1 MQTLWDTLARC
12 LRAFSPSRALTP
24 VVEAFCHA
32 HRRTDLLGLLYVAAL
47 GPIGDPQGPPCN
59 NNRSQLG
66 LAEHPEVAALRS
78 LLEAPLP
85 SEADLL
91 DAPGK
96 IASAPFFIFVC
107 VSLRDW

>member
-12 LRAFSPSRALTP
+12 LRAFSPSRALSP
-24 VVEAFCHA
+24 VVEAFAHA

-47 GPIGDPQGPPCN
+47 GPIGDPQGPPGSN
-59 NNRSQLG
+59 KS

-85 SEADLL
+85 TEAELL
-91 DAPGK
+91 DAPGR
-96 IASAPFFIFVC
+96 IADCPYLFESG
-107 VSLRDW
+107 